1 MTPSRA
7 SGTHSLITGLGF
19 LTTGLMAIAMLAQTS
34 LAVAADSKGGIT
46 VLSVVRDDPA
56 DRPATT
62 EIAPGGTVVMRG
74 TRPASNTTANP
85 NPGQPNP
92 AGNTQ
97 AGGPATGSVYSG
109 PGWDH
114 RFDYSGLDWAG
125 PFPVIGVSR

>member
-46 VLSVVRDDPA
+46 VLSVARDDPA

-62 EIAPGGTVVMRG
+62 EVAPGGTVVMRG
-74 TRPASNTTANP
+74 TRPVNANTANP

-92 AGNTQ
+92 AQGGQ
-97 AGGPATGSVYSG
+97 GVGPAAGSVYSG